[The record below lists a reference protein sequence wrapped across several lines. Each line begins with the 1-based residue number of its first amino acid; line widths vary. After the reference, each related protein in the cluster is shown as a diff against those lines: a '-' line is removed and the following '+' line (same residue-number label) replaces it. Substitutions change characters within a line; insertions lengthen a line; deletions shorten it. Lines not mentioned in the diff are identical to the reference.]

1 MNGLLQDIRYALRQL
16 RKNPGFTVV
25 AVITLALAVGAN
37 TAIFSVV
44 QTVLLAPLPYPQ
56 VDRLAMIWGRNPSR
70 GDMEFPLSGGDYT
83 DWKQKNQAFE
93 DIAPSFD
100 NEVTLTGSGNPKLVL
115 GYDVSANYFRILGVA
130 PSMGRAFTNDEAS
143 SSAQVVVLSDNI
155 WRNTFHGDPQILG
168 KSITLDAKLYAVIG
182 VMPPAF
188 NYPPQTELWM
198 PMVINATAAEDYQ
211 PEHRF
216 VRVIGRLKSGVSLA
230 EAQVRMN
237 ALERQI
243 ATLHPETDTGNET
256 YVEPLRNELVGGIRT
271 PLLALLGAVGLV
283 LMIACVN
290 IAGLLLARA
299 AGRQVEVSLRVAI
312 GASRWRLLR
321 QFLCESL
328 LLSFVGGALGV
339 LLAWWGT
346 RFLLA
351 IFPNG
356 VANLSIP
363 KVEAIPINA
372 PVLWF
377 ALAITVL
384 TGLLFGVVPAM
395 QSARARGNDALKEFR
410 GSTSSARSTR
420 VRRILVAAEISLSL
434 VLLAGGGLM
443 IESFRQVYREDLGF
457 RPDPVLGV
465 EVFLPQNRYPSDPPQ
480 QRNNFVANVMD
491 RLRRLP
497 GADSVAATDFLP
509 LTGFWSTTDFA
520 IEGQSVREGQ
530 KPTADDRLITPG
542 YFSTMGIGL
551 LRGRDFNDSDR
562 SGSEKVGIVNST
574 LAQRYFG
581 GANPVDKILVVGD
594 SAHRERWRIVGQ
606 VADVHAFGPE
616 KPAHADLYR
625 PLSQISF
632 PLLAFVVRTNGDPSA
647 LLKPAES
654 AIWEVD
660 KDQPVM
666 DAMPMQVLAAQSVT
680 LRRTSTILLASFAGL
695 ALLVAAVGLYGLMAY
710 SVAQRTHEIGIRMAL
725 GAERGDVLRLVVR
738 HGMNLVIV
746 AEIVGLGTALVV
758 THLVSSL
765 LYQVSPADP
774 WPLAAAVM
782 VLTLIALIALYIPAR
797 RAAKVDPMV
806 ALRYE

>member
-1 MNGLLQDIRYALRQL
+1 MNGALQDIRYALRQF
-16 RKNPGFTVV
+16 RRNSGFTSI

-44 QTVLLAPLPYPQ
+44 QTVLLTPLPYPQ

-70 GDMEFPLSGGDYT
+70 GDMEFPISGGDFT
-83 DWKQKNQAFE
+83 DWQKNQVFE
-93 DIAPSFD
+93 DIAPSYD
-100 NEVTLTGSGNPKLVL
+100 DEVTLTGAGDPKLVL
-115 GYDVSANYFRILGVA
+115 GYAVSPNYFRILGVA
-130 PSMGRAFTNDEAS
+130 PKIGRAFTDDEAS
-143 SSAQVVVLSDNI
+143 SGAQVALLSDKI

-168 KSITLDAKLYAVIG
+168 KSITLDAKPYAVIG

-188 NYPPQTELWM
+188 NFPPQTELWM
-198 PMVINATAAEDYQ
+198 PMVISPAASGDYQ

-216 VRVIGRLKSGVSLA
+216 IRVIGRLKSGISLA
-230 EAQVRMN
+230 DAQVRMN

-243 ATLHPETDTGNET
+243 ATLHPATDAGNET
-256 YVEPLRNELVGGIRT
+256 WVEPLWHELVGGIRT

-290 IAGLLLARA
+290 IASLLLARA

-339 LLAWWGT
+339 LLALWST

-356 VANLSIP
+356 VSNLSIP
-363 KVEAIPINA
+363 RVEAIPINA

-377 ALAITVL
+377 ALAITVA
-384 TGLLFGVVPAM
+384 TGLFFGVVPAM
-395 QSARARGNDALKEFR
+395 QSARADGNEALKEAR
-410 GSTSSARSTR
+410 GSTSSARSSR
-420 VRRILVAAEISLSL
+420 VRRMLVAAEISLSL

-465 EVFLPQNRYPSDPPQ
+465 EVFLPPNRYPSEHPVARD
-480 QRNNFVANVMD
+480 NFVANVMD

-497 GADSVAATDFLP
+497 GAGSVAATNYLP
-509 LTGFWSTTDFA
+509 LTGFWGTTDFA
-520 IEGQSVREGQ
+520 IEGQSVRDDQ
-530 KPTADDRLITPG
+530 KPTADSRLVTPG

-551 LRGRDFNDSDR
+551 LHGRDFNDSDR
-562 SGSEKVGIVNST
+562 SSSEKVAIVNST
-574 LAQRYFG
+574 LAQHYFG
-581 GANPVDKILVVGD
+581 GENPLDKILVVGD
-594 SAHRERWRIVGQ
+594 SAHRERWRIVGE
-606 VADVHAFGPE
+606 VADVRAFGPE
-616 KPAHADLYR
+616 QPAHADLYR
-625 PLSQISF
+625 PLSQESF
-632 PLLAFVVRTNGDPSA
+632 PLLAFVVRTSGDPSA

-660 KDQPVM
+660 KDQPVL

-680 LRRTSTILLASFAGL
+680 LRRTSTILLASFACL
-695 ALLVAAVGLYGLMAY
+695 ALVVAAVGLYGLMAY

-725 GAERGDVLRLVVR
+725 GAERRDVLRLVVR
-738 HGMNLVIV
+738 HGMGIVLVG
-746 AEIVGLGTALVV
+746 EIVGLGTALIL
-758 THLVSSL
+758 TRLVSGL
-765 LYQVSPADP
+765 LYGVSPADP
-774 WPLAAAVM
+774 WPLAAAVG
-782 VLTLIALIALYIPAR
+782 VLTLIALIASYIPAR
-797 RAAKVDPMV
+797 RAARIDPMV